1 MEVLIF
7 IGGIL
12 GGFSMSILMATH
24 SYHKGKA
31 DGYKEAQSDLRRLQD
46 INNYLNDQI

>member
-31 DGYKEAQSDLRRLQD
+31 DGYKEAQSDLPQD

>member
-24 SYHKGKA
+24 SYHKGKT
-31 DGYKEAQSDLRRLQD
+31 DGYKEAQSDLPQD